1 MAKKPKNIM
10 FRTNRQNDSGDIKKF
25 AAILIACVMGI
36 LAISIFAILSKHDFD
51 VKSALGGNAETETQA
66 EETQAPEAEIE
77 ASKTYLFW
85 CADSSE
91 DRLRFAWLVN
101 FKLPERRVTSCAL
114 DLDMRIDVASDA
126 QVGAEKTESIR
137 NIFMT
142 AGIKD
147 LVAYL
152 ESDLEIEIDGYIGA
166 DDENFK
172 SMVNYFGGFD
182 ITVPEQIEYKS
193 GDFSVILIKGK
204 QNLKGDTLFKYLR
217 YLGTLGDRGRSLQ
230 ATAVN
235 EVLDSVFKPSNAG
248 RLGTIF
254 SRISNTLETN
264 LSIVEFSSSEAG
276 IKAFAENGFTLKK
289 TVETPEELFDR

>member
-10 FRTNRQNDSGDIKKF
+10 FRTNRQSSSGDIKKF
-25 AAILIACVMGI
+25 AAILTACVVGI
-36 LAISIFAILSKHDFD
+36 LAISIFAILSKYDFD
-51 VKSALGGNAETETQA
+51 VKSALGGNAETETQQA
-66 EETQAPEAEIE
+66 ETQALEEETE

-85 CADSSE
+85 CADSSN

-114 DLDMRIDVASDA
+114 DLDMRISVASDA
-126 QVGAEKTESIR
+126 MKGQEKTESIR
-137 NIFMT
+137 NVFMT

-152 ESDLEIEIDGYIGA
+152 EGDLGFEIDGYIGA
-166 DDENFK
+166 NDEKFK

-193 GDFSVILIKGK
+193 GEFSVILIKGK

-230 ATAVN
+230 ATAAN
-235 EVLDSVFKPSNAG
+235 EILDSVFRPSNAG

-254 SRISNTLETN
+254 SRISNTLETD
-264 LSIVEFSSSEAG
+264 LSIVDFSSAEKG
-276 IKAFAENGFTLKK
+276 IKVFAENGFTLKK
-289 TVETPEELFDR
+289 TVETPEDLLDR